1 MLAAP
6 SPPEGQEEHTAF
18 VAELEASLEEWPE
31 ELELILVPAL
41 GMTHSLHHCRLAIIA
56 CQLTFVATNWG
67 HGALQ
72 HHAQDPLTYS
82 LPPATVASTH
92 QAGAARLSVLVL
104 TLMEKTPTLKAPS
117 SSSVTPAMM
126 DKSHQRDVNPHKGT
140 QTIANQELER

>member
-1 MLAAP
+1 
-6 SPPEGQEEHTAF
+6 
-18 VAELEASLEEWPE
+18 VAELEMWLEERPE

-56 CQLTFVATNWG
+56 CQLTFIATNWG

-72 HHAQDPLTYS
+72 HHAQDPLTHS

-104 TLMEKTPTLKAPS
+104 TLMEETPTLKARS
-117 SSSVTPAMM
+117 FSSVTPAML
-126 DKSHQRDVNPHKGT
+126 DKSHQRCVNPHKNI